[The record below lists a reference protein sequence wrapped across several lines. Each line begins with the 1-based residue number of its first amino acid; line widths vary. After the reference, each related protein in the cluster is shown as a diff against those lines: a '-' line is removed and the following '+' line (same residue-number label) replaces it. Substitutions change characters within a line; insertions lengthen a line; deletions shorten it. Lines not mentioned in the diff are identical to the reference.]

1 MLSLVRIIIAAF
13 AKVKKF
19 LQIKLYQFNN
29 IFNKINKQKNL
40 QSIPI
45 GGTIYENEVIYY
57 D

>member
-19 LQIKLYQFNN
+19 LQIKLDQFNN
-29 IFNKINKQKNL
+29 IFNKINKNKINKQKNL

-45 GGTIYENEVIYY
+45 VMW
-57 D
+57 

>member
-19 LQIKLYQFNN
+19 FQIKLDQFNN
-29 IFNKINKQKNL
+29 IFDKINKQKDL

-45 GGTIYENEVIYY
+45 GGTI
-57 D
+57 

>member
-19 LQIKLYQFNN
+19 LQIKLDQFNN

-45 GGTIYENEVIYY
+45 GRTI
-57 D
+57 